1 MSMMWPP
8 QSVKMV
14 STPSFFRAL
23 ATRWP
28 PEMTLVSRLL
38 RLSVSS
44 AVVVLRVSAGL
55 VAVSCIDAS
64 ITISCEPGGP
74 VILGRSCGV
83 FRRSAAQASARC
95 QVRGCS
101 DRAGPAGVCAP
112 HWFQDQ
118 DGRERRH
125 DIEDGS
131 RHEYGMPVS
140 LGRDDTRQGYQQRC
154 CALCGIHEPGVGRRV
169 GGAEGVGHGRGEEA
183 VDLTPRSEEHTSEL
197 QSHSDL

>member
-28 PEMTLVSRLL
+28 PEMTPVSRLL

-44 AVVVLRVSAGL
+44 AVLVLRVSAGL
-55 VAVSCIDAS
+55 VAVSCMDAS
-64 ITISCEPGGP
+64 IPIGCEPGGP
-74 VILGRSCGV
+74 VILGRAGGF
-83 FRRSAAQASARC
+83 FRRSTVAAQASARC
-95 QVRGCS
+95 QVRGCR
-101 DRAGPAGVCAP
+101 DRAGPARVRTA
-112 HWFQDQ
+112 HRFQDQ

-125 DIEDGS
+125 DIEDGG

-154 CALCGIHEPGVGRRV
+154 RALCGIHEPGVGRRV
-169 GGAEGVGHGRGEEA
+169 GGAE
-183 VDLTPRSEEHTSEL
+183 
-197 QSHSDL
+197 